1 MKVTFATEELKKM
14 LSQLGAVI
22 QKKASQP
29 VYSFARLCA
38 FPAETGFQI
47 VLCGADIDQT
57 LQRTFT
63 KATADGDVD
72 VLLPYG
78 KLCEIIA
85 GVTTAECTIDTPDET
100 KATFRAG
107 KYKAELKTH
116 ALADWPGSLE
126 RPETALAVVGLPGLK
141 DQISQVE
148 FAVPANDGKFVVS
161 VARIESTPESMRL
174 VGTDGFRLAISDV
187 PANNGAWTLLVP
199 KPAFDLIKK
208 LDGGTQ
214 LTILETEGG
223 FFFETELEQ
232 ATVTRS
238 HGEFPPY
245 QRAIPKTCKTEITC
259 EKGALLDAV
268 RRTKPLADQEKPI
281 IVFKAPENGAAMSL
295 AAASVESSSDGSTF
309 RNMADD
315 EVEAKITGPAVEF
328 PLDANLLWPFL
339 DKATGPITIQVID
352 EKTAIVFKANSGQ
365 YSFFQ
370 MPTAMPPAMPA
381 KA

>member
-1 MKVTFATEELKKM
+1 M
-14 LSQLGAVI
+14 
-22 QKKASQP
+22 
-29 VYSFARLCA
+29 
-38 FPAETGFQI
+38 
-47 VLCGADIDQT
+47 
-57 LQRTFT
+57 
-63 KATADGDVD
+63 
-72 VLLPYG
+72 
-78 KLCEIIA
+78 
-85 GVTTAECTIDTPDET
+85 
-100 KATFRAG
+100 
-107 KYKAELKTH
+107 
-116 ALADWPGSLE
+116 
-126 RPETALAVVGLPGLK
+126 
-141 DQISQVE
+141 
-148 FAVPANDGKFVVS
+148 
-161 VARIESTPESMRL
+161 
-174 VGTDGFRLAISDV
+174 
-187 PANNGAWTLLVP
+187 NNGAWTLLVP

-245 QRAIPKTCKTEITC
+245 QRVIPKTCKTEITC

-268 RRTKPLADQEKPI
+268 RRTKPLADQEKPL

-295 AAASVESSSDGSTF
+295 SAASVESSSDGSTF

-315 EVEAKITGPAVEF
+315 EVEAKITGPAIEF

-352 EKTAIVFKANSGQ
+352 EKTAIVFKANSGTYTFLQ
-365 YSFFQ
+365 
-370 MPTAMPPAMPA
+370 MPPAMAA